1 MTLTD
6 TVTVNG
12 SQPPAGRWLSTH
24 AALGQLGISERTLFR
39 RLAAGKLRR
48 RTLEDGRVQVWLPL
62 TADRQATVI
71 PSETLSVGDR
81 HVAEGYRQSSWSEN
95 ETAPNGP
102 SVDDRQVSDSDSQSD
117 PERALAL
124 LDRFNVALAR
134 QLEPLIAEVRA
145 SRERNEELARE
156 NGQLAERVQELERR
170 AALIDSD
177 HQELEALRTEHA
189 HLQAS
194 SVPELTPQPES
205 ANGAAE
211 TAEES
216 AASNKRAWWRRLAIW
231 STA

>member
-6 TVTVNG
+6 SVTVNG
-12 SQPPAGRWLSTH
+12 SQPSPAGHWLSTH
-24 AALGQLGISERTLFR
+24 EALGQLGISERTLFR

-62 TADRQATVI
+62 PLTSDRQTTVRL
-71 PSETLSVGDR
+71 SETLSVGDR
-81 HVAEGYRQSSWSEN
+81 HVAEGDRQSSWSEN
-95 ETAPNGP
+95 GTAPNGP
-102 SVDDRQVSDSDSQSD
+102 SVGDRQVSDSDSQAD

-170 AALIDSD
+170 AALTESE
-177 HQELEALRTEHA
+177 HQELDALRAEHELR
-189 HLQAS
+189 LQ
-194 SVPELTPQPES
+194 TWDQPRDRRQRS
-205 ANGAAE
+205 
-211 TAEES
+211 
-216 AASNKRAWWRRLAIW
+216 WWQRLFGI
-231 STA
+231 T